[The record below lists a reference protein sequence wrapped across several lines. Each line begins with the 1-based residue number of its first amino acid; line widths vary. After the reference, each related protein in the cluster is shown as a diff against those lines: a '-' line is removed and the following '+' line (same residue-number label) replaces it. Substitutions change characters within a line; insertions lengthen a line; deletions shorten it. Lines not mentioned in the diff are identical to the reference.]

1 MKFGHFDDLKKEY
14 VIENPMTPTP
24 WINYLG
30 NNGFYGLIS
39 QIGGGYT
46 FYEDAKLRR
55 LTRYRYNQVPTDYS
69 GRFYYISDGNDTW
82 NPGFLPMKTKL
93 DNYKC
98 RHGMG
103 YTIIESKKN
112 DVYSKIKFFIPLN
125 DKVEIHYMTLK
136 NESKETKSIDL
147 FSYLEWNLWNAVD
160 DQTNF
165 QRNLNIGEVEVNDQT
180 IFHKTEYRERRNH
193 YAFFHTNAKIS
204 GFDTDRLSFLGLYNG
219 LNEPEVV
226 LNKKSNQSIA
236 SGGSPI
242 GSHHIK
248 VNLKPNQEI
257 SYIFLLGYVENKD
270 VDKFVK
276 PHVINKIYANQLIEK
291 YSQDEKVHEAFDE
304 LKRYWD
310 ETLSKYQIESP
321 DDKLN
326 RMVNIW
332 HQYQCM
338 ATFNLSRSAS
348 YYESG
353 TGRGIGFRDSCQDI
367 LGFVHMVP
375 EKSKERI
382 LDLASI
388 QFKDGST
395 YHQFQPLTKLGN
407 ADIGSGFN
415 DDPLWL
421 VAATSAYIK
430 ETGDFTILDEEVP
443 YNNEIRTEE
452 PLFNHLKA
460 SIHFTLNHL
469 GPHGLPLIG
478 RADWNDCL
486 NLNCFSSE
494 PGESFQT
501 SENKSFGHAESI
513 FIAGMFVK
521 YGLEYI
527 EICERYNELEEAR
540 AIKNAIEKMKED
552 TSKYGWDGS
561 WFLRAYDAYGHKV
574 GSHENDEG
582 KIYIEPQGFCVM
594 ADIGPKSLQKLAL
607 TSVDKYLKNDYGI
620 ELLYP
625 PYTSYHI
632 ELGEISSYPPGYKEN
647 GSVFNHNNPWI
658 VIAHTKLK
666 QADEAFEI
674 YKLNAPAYIEE
685 QSDIHKT
692 EPYVYSQTIA
702 GRSAKHYGE
711 AKNSWLTGTAS
722 WTFIAISQHILG
734 IRPAFDGLEIDPVL
748 PNDIDQVVIH
758 RTFRGKEFRIN
769 VIKNQQLRGII
780 EVNDVKTDKHLVPIK
795 EDVLIYNVIAYV

>member
-1 MKFGHFDDLKKEY
+1 M
-14 VIENPMTPTP
+14 
-24 WINYLG
+24 
-30 NNGFYGLIS
+30 
-39 QIGGGYT
+39 
-46 FYEDAKLRR
+46 
-55 LTRYRYNQVPTDYS
+55 
-69 GRFYYISDGNDTW
+69 
-82 NPGFLPMKTKL
+82 
-93 DNYKC
+93 
-98 RHGMG
+98 
-103 YTIIESKKN
+103 
-112 DVYSKIKFFIPLN
+112 
-125 DKVEIHYMTLK
+125 
-136 NESKETKSIDL
+136 
-147 FSYLEWNLWNAVD
+147 
-160 DQTNF
+160 
-165 QRNLNIGEVEVNDQT
+165 
-180 IFHKTEYRERRNH
+180 
-193 YAFFHTNAKIS
+193 
-204 GFDTDRLSFLGLYNG
+204 
-219 LNEPEVV
+219 
-226 LNKKSNQSIA
+226 
-236 SGGSPI
+236 
-242 GSHHIK
+242 
-248 VNLKPNQEI
+248 
-257 SYIFLLGYVENKD
+257 GYVENKD

-552 TSKYGWDGS
+552 TSKHGWDGS

-582 KIYIEPQGFCVM
+582 KIYIEPQGFLC
-594 ADIGPKSLQKLAL
+594 
-607 TSVDKYLKNDYGI
+607 
-620 ELLYP
+620 
-625 PYTSYHI
+625 
-632 ELGEISSYPPGYKEN
+632 N
-647 GSVFNHNNPWI
+647 G
-658 VIAHTKLK
+658 
-666 QADEAFEI
+666 
-674 YKLNAPAYIEE
+674 
-685 QSDIHKT
+685 
-692 EPYVYSQTIA
+692 
-702 GRSAKHYGE
+702 
-711 AKNSWLTGTAS
+711 
-722 WTFIAISQHILG
+722 
-734 IRPAFDGLEIDPVL
+734 
-748 PNDIDQVVIH
+748 
-758 RTFRGKEFRIN
+758 
-769 VIKNQQLRGII
+769 
-780 EVNDVKTDKHLVPIK
+780 
-795 EDVLIYNVIAYV
+795 